1 MAFHEAAR
9 SVRTRR
15 AEQGYVLLTM
25 MLFVALLTIAAAAV
39 APSIAFRIKRDREEE
54 LVHRGVQYSRAI
66 RAFSKKTGRYPAR
79 LEELRDTNGLKFI
92 RKFYKDPITGRDFK
106 LLHMADVTPQ
116 GGIANLNT
124 SNSQQAAENA
134 GSAPSATAN
143 AAGADP
149 SGANPD
155 ANSATQAGP
164 VPPPGTGDATGARTD
179 APSTGFK
186 VSPSPD
192 VQPGLLIFGVASTS
206 KARSIREFSHK
217 NHYNDWLFFYDPRY
231 DRGYE
236 IKGPTVNSPSTALQ
250 TPPTR
255 QSPAAPQPQ
264 P

>member
-1 MAFHEAAR
+1 MALHKKGGTPGKQR
-9 SVRTRR
+9 S
-15 AEQGYVLLTM
+15 EQGYVLLTL
-25 MLFVALLTIAAAAV
+25 MLFVALLTIAAAV
-39 APSIAFRIKRDREEE
+39 AAPGIAFRIKRDREDE

-116 GGIANLNT
+116 GGIAKLNPSDPQT
-124 SNSQQAAENA
+124 AENA
-134 GSAPSATAN
+134 GTATNETAN
-143 AAGADP
+143 ADGAGA
-149 SGANPD
+149 SGAKAD
-155 ANSATQAGP
+155 ATASTPEGSAPQAR
-164 VPPPGTGDATGARTD
+164 TGDAAGARNSP
-179 APSTGFK
+179 ASTGFQF
-186 VSPSPD
+186 SASPD

-206 KARSIREFSHK
+206 KAKTIREFSHK

-236 IKGPTVNSPSTALQ
+236 IKGPTVASPSTALQ
-250 TPPTR
+250 TPPSS
-255 QSPAAPQPQ
+255 QSPSAPQPQ

>member
-1 MAFHEAAR
+1 
-9 SVRTRR
+9 
-15 AEQGYVLLTM
+15 M
-25 MLFVALLTIAAAAV
+25 MLFVALLTIAAAVA

-116 GGIANLNT
+116 GGIANLK
-124 SNSQQAAENA
+124 SSDSQTAENA
-134 GSAPSATAN
+134 GTAPSETTNGSGTDASGANSNAN
-143 AAGADP
+143 AA
-149 SGANPD
+149 NP
-155 ANSATQAGP
+155 AGS
-164 VPPPGTGDATGARTD
+164 VPPGAGDAAAKTSS
-179 APSTGFK
+179 PSTGFT

-192 VQPGLLIFGVASTS
+192 VQPGLLIFGVASIS

-217 NHYNDWLFFYDPRY
+217 NHYNEWLFFYDPRY

-236 IKGPTVNSPSTALQ
+236 IKGPTVNSPGAALQ
-250 TPPTR
+250 SPTAGQAPPA
-255 QSPAAPQPQ
+255 QQP
-264 P
+264 